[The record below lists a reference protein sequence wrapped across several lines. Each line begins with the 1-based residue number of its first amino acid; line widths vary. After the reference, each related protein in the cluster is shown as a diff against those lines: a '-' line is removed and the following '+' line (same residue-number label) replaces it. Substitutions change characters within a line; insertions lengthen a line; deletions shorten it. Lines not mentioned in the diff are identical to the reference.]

1 MVKRMILIVIIFLCG
16 AGVLFAGEFRLGGIG
31 GIEAFDVIDKQE
43 IRNEFDKKVVL
54 YPGLYWEVIPNSKF
68 GFGMTYLVKFNR
80 ETSPLSDVDYNW
92 YFDWIAS
99 WDFRYHF
106 LNDSFFDPFVEAGIG
121 NAGRVDITSYD
132 YGIEDERDDLV
143 MSLFGQAGGGM
154 AFHFR
159 EMHVG
164 AKALYRFLNRPL
176 PATPFGTYPLKN
188 FHLSVFAGVAF

>member
-1 MVKRMILIVIIFLCG
+1 MVKRMILILIVFMCG
-16 AGVLFAGEFRLGGIG
+16 TGVLFAGEFRLGGIG
-31 GIEAFDVIDKQE
+31 GIEAFDAIDKEE
-43 IRNEFDKKVVL
+43 IKNEFDNRVVL
-54 YPGLYWEVIPNSKF
+54 YPGLYWEVIPSDKF

-80 ETSPLSDVDYNW
+80 ETSTLSETDYAW
-92 YFDWIAS
+92 FLDWIAS

-106 LNDSFFDPFVEAGIG
+106 FSDSFLDPFVEAGIG
-121 NAGRVDITSYD
+121 CAGRADITSYD
-132 YGIEDERDDLV
+132 YGFEDERDDLL

-164 AKALYRFLNRPL
+164 AKALYRFLDRPL
-176 PATPFGTYPLKN
+176 PATRFDTYPLKN